1 MAQVELYHNNAS
13 KLATTSTGIDVTGNY
28 VNSGNLLHNNNSG
41 LKIIGGGDAT
51 NAGSN
56 LTLYGGSNASAGTF
70 RFRNGTA
77 THLEVAGNGDISFY
91 EDTGTTAK
99 LFWDASAES
108 LTLNSTLK
116 VEGGTTNGFVQASGT
131 SFQIGASTA
140 SNLIAYTNNTERLRI
155 ASNGDISFYED
166 TGTTPKFFWDA
177 SAERLGIGTSSPTQ
191 ALDVSGNMIS
201 NGRLILTNT
210 GSSVDTGSVS
220 VGTLAGGFYA
230 NTPSGKPIYHAVAG
244 TAITYSDANTH
255 WFKTAGTE
263 RLRID
268 SSGNVGI
275 GTSSPTFSAGGG
287 LNVANATFATMR
299 ARGGAS
305 TGVDFAQGNDGKG
318 YVYVRDNADLI
329 FGTNNTERMRI
340 DSSGNV
346 GIGTTSPTRTL
357 DVSRAGSTILANF
370 KNTGG
375 ATSFITLGNTSS
387 TADQIRVGS
396 NGTAFTVSTNYAERM
411 RIDSSGNVGIGTSSP
426 TYKLNVLSAA
436 GVQNIFQA
444 GQSGISNG
452 LSITSDGSALTYSF
466 LTGNVGIG
474 TSLPSAKLD
483 VNGEVYVSPNT
494 AGKNTFQLTTNASND
509 ARLKMLSDTT
519 LKVDIQA
526 NGASYF
532 NGGNVG
538 IGTSSPTSGGGL
550 TLSSS
555 TTAQGFIDFK
565 NTVDGDSGYIGNAK
579 ALVVGGATNQ
589 LGVRGGTSG
598 IAFSVASAEAM
609 RIDSSR
615 NVGIGTSSPAYPF
628 VISDGGNIGFE
639 FSPDDQNTG
648 VNRIY
653 SYDRGTSAYKDFK
666 LSASQIIFGYGSS
679 GGNEAMRIDS
689 SGNVGIGTT
698 SPVAPLNIKKDG
710 AVSGGGWST
719 LLQATDENSN
729 KGVTLGFDEAS
740 QTSIILATSSA
751 AASDMAFWTY
761 SGSAWGERMRIDSS
775 GNVGIGV
782 VPSADNFFT
791 TLEIGNTGNGLV
803 GRGPADTHFMS
814 GLIWDGGS
822 TQEYTVSSVAVGK
835 YQITNGIHYW
845 GTAPAGTAGTAAT
858 LQTNMMLDAS
868 GNVLVGKT
876 ASDLGVTAGIEL
888 NGQYDVGYFTR
899 SAEKALVVNRLS
911 TDGTIAEFRKDG
923 TAVGSIGAR
932 GGDVYLETGDTGIR
946 MYDQSDAIIPVGS
959 AGVSR
964 DAAIDLG
971 LAPNLR
977 FKDLYLSGNSYAN
990 TYRHD
995 GDSDT
1000 YFNFPAENQLSL
1012 VAGGAT
1018 ILKAYQI
1025 AGAYGVLEAH
1035 GSGSATYPNFTFNGD
1050 SNTGM
1055 YRATTDALGFTT
1067 GGSEAMRIDSSGNLL
1082 VGVTSTTL
1090 TGGSLTL
1097 PNSGIIAFHDA
1108 AGNARNSLQFV
1119 SGELKHGAAGAGLTS
1134 QTFFTSATE
1143 RMRIDSSGNVGI
1155 GISPVEQLHLGGRTH
1170 PVFELQANST
1180 SGTGRINFSDTTVRG
1195 QILYEHTDDSMRLLT
1210 AATER
1215 LRIDSSGN
1223 LMVGT
1228 TDSAPAVSSSE
1239 VGVAL
1244 SGPFGYVAASRSAGA
1259 SGFFN
1264 RLSDGDIVNFNK
1276 DGTLVGSIGSTAG
1289 SMYIE
1294 GNPAT
1299 SKVGLTFFGSTIEPR
1314 DAGAVS
1320 DGGVDLG
1327 ASGSRF
1333 KDLYLS
1339 GGAYIKGQL
1348 AVTGPQVITAN
1359 TTAVSG
1365 SFLTVKTA
1373 GITITLPA
1381 SPSVGDFV
1389 LVKDGTG
1396 AASTSSFTV
1405 ARNGQNIASSA
1416 TDLTFDVNFG
1426 QITLTY
1432 VDATIGWSV

>member
-1 MAQVELYHNNAS
+1 M
-13 KLATTSTGIDVTGNY
+13 
-28 VNSGNLLHNNNSG
+28 
-41 LKIIGGGDAT
+41 
-51 NAGSN
+51 
-56 LTLYGGSNASAGTF
+56 TL
-70 RFRNGTA
+70 
-77 THLEVAGNGDISFY
+77 VD
-91 EDTGTTAK
+91 
-99 LFWDASAES
+99 
-108 LTLNSTLK
+108 
-116 VEGGTTNGFVQASGT
+116 
-131 SFQIGASTA
+131 
-140 SNLIAYTNNTERLRI
+140 
-155 ASNGDISFYED
+155 
-166 TGTTPKFFWDA
+166 
-177 SAERLGIGTSSPTQ
+177 
-191 ALDVSGNMIS
+191 
-201 NGRLILTNT
+201 GR
-210 GSSVDTGSVS
+210 
-220 VGTLAGGFYA
+220 
-230 NTPSGKPIYHAVAG
+230 
-244 TAITYSDANTH
+244 
-255 WFKTAGTE
+255 
-263 RLRID
+263 
-268 SSGNVGI
+268 
-275 GTSSPTFSAGGG
+275 
-287 LNVANATFATMR
+287 
-299 ARGGAS
+299 
-305 TGVDFAQGNDGKG
+305 
-318 YVYVRDNADLI
+318 
-329 FGTNNTERMRI
+329 
-340 DSSGNV
+340 V
-346 GIGTTSPTRTL
+346 GIGTTSPTGGLECVNTL
-357 DVSRAGSTILANF
+357 GEIVARSSQASSTITSLRF
-370 KNTGG
+370 MGG
-375 ATSFITLGNTSS
+375 AYTGNKATAIVLDGVSGENRLYLGGGTSYGEPATSIRFYTGTAGTLTLGT
-387 TADQIRVGS
+387 
-396 NGTAFTVSTNYAERM
+396 EKM
-411 RIDSSGNVGIGTSSP
+411 RIDSSGNLLVGKTATGIATAGIE
-426 TYKLNVLSAA
+426 LRADNSAY
-436 GVQNIFQA
+436 FTRD
-444 GQSGISNG
+444 SGIPILVNRE
-452 LSITSDGSALTYSF
+452 TSDGDIVQFRKDNTTVGSIGTEVTDATLQADLYVHARSTAGGSSLNESRLWLLGGDNGIVLDGYTNAILPTDENSYEDNRTNLGSDAYRF
-466 LTGNVGIG
+466 KDLYLSGTANVG
-474 TSLPSAKLD
+474 
-483 VNGEVYVSPNT
+483 
-494 AGKNTFQLTTNASND
+494 
-509 ARLKMLSDTT
+509 
-519 LKVDIQA
+519 
-526 NGASYF
+526 
-532 NGGNVG
+532 VG
-538 IGTSSPTSGGGL
+538 RF
-550 TLSSS
+550 
-555 TTAQGFIDFK
+555 TAQNVSHSAATLVLGHEGSSKSQIRAYGI
-565 NTVDGDSGYIGNAK
+565 NSGTVGS
-579 ALVVGGATNQ
+579 LEFMV
-589 LGVRGGTSG
+589 
-598 IAFSVASAEAM
+598 SA
-609 RIDSSR
+609 
-615 NVGIGTSSPAYPF
+615 
-628 VISDGGNIGFE
+628 SDG
-639 FSPDDQNTG
+639 TG
-648 VNRIY
+648 DKRV
-653 SYDRGTSAYKDFK
+653 T
-666 LSASQIIFGYGSS
+666 
-679 GGNEAMRIDS
+679 IDS
-689 SGNVGIGTT
+689 SGN
-698 SPVAPLNIKKDG
+698 L
-710 AVSGGGWST
+710 
-719 LLQATDENSN
+719 
-729 KGVTLGFDEAS
+729 
-740 QTSIILATSSA
+740 
-751 AASDMAFWTY
+751 
-761 SGSAWGERMRIDSS
+761 
-775 GNVGIGV
+775 
-782 VPSADNFFT
+782 
-791 TLEIGNTGNGLV
+791 
-803 GRGPADTHFMS
+803 
-814 GLIWDGGS
+814 
-822 TQEYTVSSVAVGK
+822 
-835 YQITNGIHYW
+835 
-845 GTAPAGTAGTAAT
+845 
-858 LQTNMMLDAS
+858 
-868 GNVLVGKT
+868 LVGKT
-876 ASDLGVTAGIEL
+876 AASGSTQGAELRADGRLLAVSTSDYA
-888 NGQYDVGYFTR
+888 GYF
-899 SAEKALVVNRLS
+899 NRKT
-911 TDGTIAEFRKDG
+911 TDGEIVRFVKDTTTI
-923 TAVGSIGAR
+923 GSIGNNTDFYIASQDGTGVR
-932 GGDVYLETGDTGIR
+932 FSATQVLPCSETG
-946 MYDQSDAIIPVGS
+946 AIQNG
-959 AGVSR
+959 SR
-964 DAAIDLG
+964 DLG
-971 LAPNLR
+971 SSSGR